1 MPLSIVYVL
10 SNPVMPGLVKIGRTS
25 SEEAV
30 TRIAQLLFNWGAIS
44 IQIGIWIGMGIPIGS
59 ELKFTESEA
68 SAFVTTPKKVNLNG
82 DEMSLTAATRS
93 LLGLDYSVAPGPYW
107 DIQWSVAEGYLQRN
121 LSFNPALT

>member
-44 IQIGIWIGMGIPIGS
+44 IQIGICIGMGIPIGS
-59 ELKFTESEA
+59 ELKFGEA

-82 DEMSLTAATRS
+82 DEISLTAATRS
-93 LLGLDYSVAPGPYW
+93 LLGLDYPYW
-107 DIQWSVAEGYLQRN
+107 TFNGRSLRDIYNETY
-121 LSFNPALT
+121 PLT